1 MSELVVAPTAVP
13 QPRRSRDAVRHT
25 WAERLARFETAG
37 LTTAQFCAA
46 EGVSVASF
54 YLWKRRLAPAD
65 CTSAPATVC
74 GQGPEPRL
82 LPIRLP
88 EQAPTVE
95 VVLPSGA
102 LLRIAAGADE
112 ATLRCLFRLLGV
124 PPC

>member
-1 MSELVVAPTAVP
+1 MSELIVAPTEVP

-25 WAERLARFETAG
+25 WAERLARFDTAG

-65 CTSAPATVC
+65 SADTSATAS
-74 GQGPEPRL
+74 GPEPGPRL

-88 EQAPTVE
+88 EQTPAVE

-124 PPC
+124 ATC

>member
-1 MSELVVAPTAVP
+1 MSEILVAPTEVP
-13 QPRRSRDAVRHT
+13 QPLRSRDAVRQT
-25 WAERLARFETAG
+25 WAERLARFDAAG

-54 YLWKRRLAPAD
+54 YLWKRRLVPTASA
-65 CTSAPATVC
+65 SAPTTASA
-74 GQGPEPRL
+74 PESGPRL

-88 EQAPTVE
+88 EQTPAVE

-102 LLRIAAGADE
+102 LLRIAAPADE

-124 PPC
+124 ATC